1 MPEVALQLVLLA
13 VVVQKSVGAVVLGIE
28 AVPHLPT
35 KIKNDERRSG
45 LHCSLALRPSDYTVR

>member
-35 KIKNDERRSG
+35 KRKKRSEEEDCNV
-45 LHCSLALRPSDYTVR
+45 H